1 MTFNSPAR
9 HVLIV
14 EDEPLLA
21 YALEELV
28 IDAGFLIAG
37 VTAKLEMAL
46 AIIESGVCD
55 AAIIDANLN
64 GVSSAPAGVA
74 LTAREIPFIV
84 LSGYSRDQQQG
95 AFAGALYL
103 QKPCRPERLIQTL
116 RSILPTQ
123 SIS

>member
-21 YALEELV
+21 YVIEELV

-37 VTAKLEMAL
+37 VAAKLETAL

-55 AAIIDANLN
+55 AAIVDANLK
-64 GVSSAPAGVA
+64 GVSSAPAGLA
-74 LTAREIPFIV
+74 LTARQIPFIV
-84 LSGYSRDQQQG
+84 LSGYSRDQQPG

-103 QKPCRPERLIQTL
+103 QKPCRPDRLIQTL